1 MRRVAGAARPPPPH
15 LVPALATPAP
25 GRAVPWRTLAPPRV
39 GAGELLRGGRREAER
54 GRERARAAAVAA
66 TAAAP
71 PPPAAA
77 ESAGSSR
84 GLGGGGVWPQ
94 LLLLLLRL
102 RLLHLLLARSICR
115 GYGPSLEHKR
125 VSAVEVCAGLAF
137 PRRGVR

>member
-15 LVPALATPAP
+15 RVPALATPAP

-39 GAGELLRGGRREAER
+39 GAGELLRGVRREAER
-54 GRERARAAAVAA
+54 GRVRARAAAAA
-66 TAAAP
+66 TAAP

-94 LLLLLLRL
+94 LLLRL

-137 PRRGVR
+137 LRRGVR